1 MTLKNTRIY
10 NSDEIEKINGVIV
23 QNAATEIAS
32 SISTH
37 APLTGTN
44 EIMLQ
49 RIQEHFEL
57 SRTTRQKTQLKNFE
71 DRSPANF

>member
-1 MTLKNTRIY
+1 MTLKKTRIY

-37 APLTGTN
+37 APLTGH
-44 EIMLQ
+44 Q
-49 RIQEHFEL
+49 RNNVAENIGAF
-57 SRTTRQKTQLKNFE
+57 
-71 DRSPANF
+71 